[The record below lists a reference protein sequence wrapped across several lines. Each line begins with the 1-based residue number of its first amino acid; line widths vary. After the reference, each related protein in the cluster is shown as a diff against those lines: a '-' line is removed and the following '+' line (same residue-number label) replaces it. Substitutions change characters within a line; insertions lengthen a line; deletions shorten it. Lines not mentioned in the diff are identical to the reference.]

1 MPYTN
6 PRQIERQRALAMQ
19 LSSQPQGIGRGA
31 SIAHIL
37 RNLGAYQ
44 GGRAASRSEE
54 ENQRI
59 RQREMAAL
67 LGGLQGDAAPAGGMG
82 PVREAGNLPQFE
94 SDVGDIA
101 TQFQLQQAIQAAKP
115 RKAPT
120 TRTVREGTES
130 VQQQWSPTT
139 QQWTEVGRG
148 PTHRKPDQ
156 TTVNLSADKK
166 YLSERAKSQ
175 SEAFG
180 ELEKQADTAVK
191 SNKALTRF
199 KNASPD
205 STEGGAQPVI
215 DGVKNFLVSF
225 GADFD
230 SLKSLADMQSGI
242 ASIKAS
248 FMRELGARGLT
259 DTDMRILGQALPEIS
274 TSHEA
279 RTLVAD
285 IVMRNNEGV
294 IGDYLKAVQ
303 QENEL
308 YPDYQFIRP
317 RWLQD
322 QQRLLEARQEMQKRG
337 M

>member
-1 MPYTN
+1 M
-6 PRQIERQRALAMQ
+6 
-19 LSSQPQGIGRGA
+19 GRGKG
-31 SIAHIL
+31 SGIAHIL

-44 GGRAASRSEE
+44 GGRQAAASEE

-59 RQREMAAL
+59 IQQERGQLAEILRNQAAGEPTANLGVGPLRE
-67 LGGLQGDAAPAGGMG
+67 GGLPSFQSP
-82 PVREAGNLPQFE
+82 
-94 SDVGDIA
+94 VGDIA
-101 TQFQLQQAIQAAKP
+101 LQQSVNEATQAAKQ
-115 RKAPT
+115 RNKPT
-120 TRTVREGTES
+120 DYNKPFLPDG
-130 VQQQWSPTT
+130 SPNPAY
-139 QQWTEVGRG
+139 QEYQKDLRQLGR
-148 PTHRKPDQ
+148 PQ
-156 TTVNLSADKK
+156 TTVNLGADKK